1 MENIKQLIESSKSA
15 EEIITSLSEKGN
27 YMDVGHKVKVTYT
40 TDKDL
45 NKNGIIMKNSG
56 EFVEV
61 KLDNGKTRRFNV
73 SMLFDKDL

>member
-1 MENIKQLIESSKSA
+1 
-15 EEIITSLSEKGN
+15 
-27 YMDVGHKVKVTYT
+27 
-40 TDKDL
+40 
-45 NKNGIIMKNSG
+45 MKNSG